1 VQDWG
6 LKELFL
12 ELEIAAMF
20 RITKNGEN
28 SLISPIKHAT
38 EFGALNSNFKWV
50 DYEPKQIEIEQ

>member
-1 VQDWG
+1 